1 MLIGEQLTMHTTAK
15 FFVGQIIHHIKFDYR
30 GVIFDVD
37 ATFRGTDEWYAQI
50 ARSQPPRDLPWY
62 HVLVD
67 GTDQTTYVAE
77 RHLEPDNTKRPIAH
91 PLVLKLCGKF
101 ETDRYMTNMQ
111 VQ

>member
-1 MLIGEQLTMHTTAK
+1 MHTSAK
-15 FFVGQIIHHIKFDYR
+15 FFVGQIIHHIKFNYR

-37 ATFRGTDEWYAQI
+37 ATFRGTDEWYAQV
-50 ARSQPPRDLPWY
+50 ARSQPPRNLPWY

-77 RHLEPDNTKRPIAH
+77 CHLKPSNNEQPISH
-91 PLVLKLCGKF
+91 PLVTKLCGEF
-101 ETDRYMTNMQ
+101 VRNRYTTNMQ